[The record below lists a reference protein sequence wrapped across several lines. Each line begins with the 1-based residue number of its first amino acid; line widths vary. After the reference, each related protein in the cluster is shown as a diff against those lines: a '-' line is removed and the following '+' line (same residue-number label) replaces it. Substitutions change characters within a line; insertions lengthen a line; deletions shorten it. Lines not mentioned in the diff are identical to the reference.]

1 MDREHIRLATPAA
14 EAQPIG
20 LPPAPPPDPDRP
32 PEREVAAQA
41 TVAKVRDSRDLRE
54 EDAHAHMLADPSTPP
69 RVSVVI
75 VSYNCKLPLLGCLRS
90 LDAERAQIP
99 LEVVLVD
106 NDSTDGAAYEVA
118 FRFPWVKLVVNR
130 KNEGFARAV
139 NEGLRFTS
147 AEYLLILNPDTVT
160 PPGTIGRAL
169 REFEL
174 HPDVGML
181 GCKLVRPDGTF
192 DHACKRGFPTVLS
205 ALFYFT
211 GLTRRFPDSPRFAQY
226 TAAHLGIDETGTVD
240 AINGAF
246 MLVRRSAA
254 DEVGELDERY
264 WLWAEDL
271 DWCHRFW
278 EMGWQVLY
286 WPEVE
291 VVHLKSASVGEHRSL
306 RLNFAFHRSI
316 WLFYAKH
323 HAPHR
328 SPILSALVAVGV
340 WSKFVGS
347 ATANAVRSVRSP
359 GSAT

>member
-1 MDREHIRLATPAA
+1 MDNGHLSPAATTDAELARQAAVPNRSSPSRARVTRAAPPAVLVGDREVEPHALAVAA
-14 EAQPIG
+14 TD
-20 LPPAPPPDPDRP
+20 PAP
-32 PEREVAAQA
+32 V
-41 TVAKVRDSRDLRE
+41 
-54 EDAHAHMLADPSTPP
+54 
-69 RVSVVI
+69 VSIII
-75 VSYNCKLPLLGCLRS
+75 VSHNCKGPLQACLRS
-90 LDAERAQIP
+90 LADERQLTP
-99 LEVVLVD
+99 LEVILVD
-106 NDSTDGAAYEVA
+106 NDSQDDTGYAVA
-118 FRFPWVKLVVNR
+118 SEFPWVQLIVNR
-130 KNEGFARAV
+130 QNVGFARAI
-139 NEGLRFTS
+139 NEGLRF
-147 AEYLLILNPDTVT
+147 AKGDHLLLLNPDTVV
-160 PPGTIGRAL
+160 PAGTTARIVG
-169 REFEL
+169 EL
-174 HPDVGML
+174 ERRPDVGML

-205 ALFYFT
+205 AVYYFT
-211 GLTRRFPDSPRFAQY
+211 GLARAFPDSPRLAQY

-254 DEVGELDERY
+254 DDVGGLDERY

-278 EMGWQVLY
+278 EKGWKVLY

-328 SPILSALVAVGV
+328 SPVLSAVVALGV
-340 WSKFVGS
+340 WSKFIGS
-347 ATANAVRSVRSP
+347 AMVNAVRSARSP
-359 GSAT
+359 DAHA